1 MACRVLHEGKTT
13 DQLDIQTGVRQ
24 GSILSPFLFLVAIDR
39 IMRTSTGQKNGLQ
52 WTLWE
57 QLVDLDL
64 ALLSHNQKQMQEKTS
79 LIETTAATSGLNVN
93 KDKTKIM
100 KINSSQL
107 HYKEKSLKC
116 DTSEVNSKS
125 NAKSQSN
132 YGRKYPGYSKFVQMS
147 RDKGDAQTRASFPK
161 NATAVD
167 RKNVWR
173 TFQTVRQED
182 VAVNKEPVTPRQPAS
197 ESYEPPPTSL
207 YQRRRLTPAIVRGT
221 MESVEV
227 DYELHS
233 TPSSSVSLEGHGSQD
248 SLDGQC
254 TSLPRIKTYDA
265 VVFDVQRVSP
275 EDFASQITLMD
286 LPVFKEIQPDELTSC
301 AWTTK
306 EKLTKA
312 PNVVA
317 FTRRFNH
324 VNFWVQKEILTAKT
338 LRTRADVLSHF
349 IKICKRLLD
358 LNNLHAVMAVISAL
372 QSAPIFR
379 LSKTWAVLSKRDRSS
394 YEKIADL
401 FSEANNRQKLRDYM
415 SSIKLPSVPY
425 LGLYLTDLVYIDV
438 AHPHSGGMESA
449 PRRTQ
454 MNNILRVLAEYQ
466 QSTYDNLTVLE
477 HVQNYL
483 KSVRYIEELQK
494 FVEDDNYKLSLKI
507 EPLPSSPDGKSTV
520 SRSKEGLELT
530 RDASSCCDSP
540 KCHCPSSTE
549 ASLSH
554 HRKASSLG
562 ASFRSGHQHRHRR
575 QPEKASSLP
584 SRMTAPYM
592 KGQRHL
598 IDDSVLEEHCTSSGE
613 DDGLPTR
620 ADAEYY
626 SEDEQVGCIWP
637 LRSRSSTEKL
647 PADFYR
653 AQYTCEGCVRRKT
666 ILKYGKKPSV
676 ASWTRYWMA
685 LWGTSIL
692 LFPAR
697 SIRGTDREAFKSD
710 PSKMTPIVG
719 WMVVLCQDAAHPD
732 TFQLTD
738 PVKGHAYKFRSGSM
752 AAALEWCNHLDT
764 ASKAEIGKPQD
775 NLIDL

>member
-1 MACRVLHEGKTT
+1 MA
-13 DQLDIQTGVRQ
+13 
-24 GSILSPFLFLVAIDR
+24 LSKLECLVARLYTCYIA
-39 IMRTSTGQKNGLQ
+39 SPHLQ
-52 WTLWE
+52 
-57 QLVDLDL
+57 
-64 ALLSHNQKQMQEKTS
+64 
-79 LIETTAATSGLNVN
+79 
-93 KDKTKIM
+93 
-100 KINSSQL
+100 
-107 HYKEKSLKC
+107 
-116 DTSEVNSKS
+116 
-125 NAKSQSN
+125 
-132 YGRKYPGYSKFVQMS
+132 
-147 RDKGDAQTRASFPK
+147 
-161 NATAVD
+161 
-167 RKNVWR
+167 
-173 TFQTVRQED
+173 
-182 VAVNKEPVTPRQPAS
+182 EPVLGQLPAAIDN
-197 ESYEPPPTSL
+197 YELPPTSKHL
-207 YQRRRLTPAIVRGT
+207 RRRLKSSTVEAT
-221 MESVEV
+221 MESVDI

-233 TPSSSVSLEGHGSQD
+233 TPSSSLSLEGHGSQD
-248 SLDGQC
+248 SLDGQNV
-254 TSLPRIKTYDA
+254 SLPRIKTYDA

-338 LRTRADVLSHF
+338 LRTRADVLSHY

-415 SSIKLPSVPY
+415 SSIKLPCIPY

-438 AHPHSGGMESA
+438 AHPHSGGMESE

-466 QSTYDNLTVLE
+466 QSAYDNLTVLE

-507 EPLPSSPDGKSTV
+507 EPLPTSPEGKSTV
-520 SRSKEGLELT
+520 SRAKEGLELIVDSPS
-530 RDASSCCDSP
+530 RCDSP
-540 KCHCPSSTE
+540 KHCPGGTTEVSS
-549 ASLSH
+549 LY
-554 HRKASSLG
+554 HRKANSLG
-562 ASFRSGHQHRHRR
+562 ARSGHQLRHRR

-613 DDGLPTR
+613 DDGVPTR
-620 ADAEYY
+620 ADVEYE

-637 LRSRSSTEKL
+637 LRSRLSLTSRSSAEKL

-653 AQYTCEGCVRRKT
+653 AQYTCEGSLRRKT

-710 PSKMTPIVG
+710 PSKMTPILG
-719 WMVVLCQDAAHPD
+719 WMVVMCQDAAHPD

-738 PVKGHAYKFRSGSM
+738 PVRGHAYKFRSGSM
-752 AAALEWCNHLDT
+752 AVALEWCSHLDV
-764 ASKAEIGKPQD
+764 ASKAEIGKVRTTCVSFSITPTYTCYQLD
-775 NLIDL
+775 VVGAVAQSLDHKTVEMTQV